1 MDLVDKTFGFFYI
14 DNITREV
21 NMVMKTY
28 LTCMYDARKSFYN
41 KAVVVDIDGG
51 KLLESYNTKVAK
63 VVKGKLEL
71 LPKWD

>member
-1 MDLVDKTFGFFYI
+1 
-14 DNITREV
+14 
-21 NMVMKTY
+21 MVMKTY